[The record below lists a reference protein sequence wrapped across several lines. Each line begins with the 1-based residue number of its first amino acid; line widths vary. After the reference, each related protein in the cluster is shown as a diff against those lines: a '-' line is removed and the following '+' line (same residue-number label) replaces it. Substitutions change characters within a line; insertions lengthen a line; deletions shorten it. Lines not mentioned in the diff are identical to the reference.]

1 MTGRSFRLLVMKR
14 WIAFAISLFALFAL
28 LYIGA
33 ASMGWTRDTLYR
45 RWIEDVRAGGGSAP
59 AAALLVGLLAAD
71 LALPVPSSVL
81 MTLAGALFGVWR
93 GTAVALTGA
102 IGSAALG
109 FGLCRRFGRRAFDR
123 LIGAETARVEAFFR
137 RYGVWAVLLSRSVP
151 MLTEVVS
158 CLAGLSRMPPG
169 RFFAL
174 SLAGTFPVCW
184 VYAWAGHR
192 AGAEAGA
199 GWAVL
204 IAFALPALGFAAV
217 RIARPAPD
225 TP

>member
-1 MTGRSFRLLVMKR
+1 MKR
-14 WIAFAISLFALFAL
+14 WIVLSLSLFAVFAL
-28 LYIGA
+28 IYIGA
-33 ASMGWTRDTLYR
+33 ASMGWTRDALYR
-45 RWIEDVRAGGGSAP
+45 RWVEDARGRGGLAP
-59 AAALLVGLLAAD
+59 AAALLAGLLAAD

-93 GTAVALTGA
+93 GAAIALTGA
-102 IGSAALG
+102 MVSAALG

-123 LIGAETARVEAFFR
+123 MIGGETARVEAFFR
-137 RYGVWAVLLSRSVP
+137 RYGAWAILLSRSVP

-174 SLAGTFPVCW
+174 SLAGTAPVCW

-204 IAFALPALGFAAV
+204 IAFALPALGFAGL
-217 RIARPAPD
+217 RIARPAPE